1 MQGMASLNRQFQE
14 YALWRDQVSSGLNSY
29 LQWLRDHDLASE
41 DVELSLSRARERL
54 QNQKL
59 SVAFVAEF
67 SRGKSELINAIF
79 FASYGQR
86 ILPSTAGRT
95 TMCPTELL
103 YNRDEAPC
111 IKLLPIE
118 TRGEQGSTGDFKLL
132 PQVWSVIPLD
142 IDSPKQLH
150 EAISRVTESKRVPI
164 ALARQY
170 GLFNDEDPDQVAQ
183 VRDGMVEISAWRH
196 AIINVPHPI
205 LMQGLVV
212 IDTPGLNAIGTEP
225 ELTLNLIPNAD
236 AVLFILAADT
246 GVTKSDIEVWR
257 KHIGGPADYGR
268 LVALNKIDAM
278 WDELKTA
285 EQIESEVRRQVRECA
300 ATLGL
305 EERQVFAISAQ
316 KGLVAKIQQDQALL
330 QKSRLLT
337 LEHALSRHLVPQR
350 KRIVAEQITRDLD
363 RVAKNMRTLIKGR
376 AQGINDQLYELS
388 AIRGKNASSVARML
402 MRIEQEK
409 QDFDQAMATLLAT
422 RQIFAKLSNEVYKSL
437 GMENIGQQ
445 IGAAQEQITK
455 GRILALG
462 LKSDLKSFFELLH
475 QDLSQA
481 EQKMEEILELV
492 QVMTKR
498 FTTEHAMTLP
508 APTPM
513 TLRRYHDDLDR
524 IEKKFRDHSGPLGL
538 IGMEKSVLV
547 SKFFDSVAARV
558 RALFSKANG
567 DVEAWLKYLMGPIES
582 QAREHQRRLRRRHE
596 SIKKI
601 YEASDE
607 LDERIGELQSGHN
620 EIEALA
626 AEHDAAAD
634 HLRESISELL
644 DSIDG
649 SSPLPQSQAA

>member
-41 DVELSLSRARERL
+41 DVELSLSRALERL

-103 YNRDEAPC
+103 YKRDEAPC

-118 TRGEQGSTGDFKLL
+118 TRAEQGSTGDFKLL

-257 KHIGGPADYGR
+257 KHIGGPAEYGR

-363 RVAKNMRTLIKGR
+363 RVAKNIRALIKGR
-376 AQGINDQLYELS
+376 MQGFSDQIYELN
-388 AIRGKNASSVARML
+388 AVRGKNSTSVARML
-402 MRIEQEK
+402 ARIEQEK
-409 QDFDQAMATLLAT
+409 KDFDQTMSTLQAT
-422 RQIFAKLSNEVYKSL
+422 RQIFAKLSSEVYKTL
-437 GMENIGQQ
+437 GMENVFQRI
-445 IGAAQEQITK
+445 ADAQEQTTK
-455 GRILALG
+455 GRVLSLG
-462 LKSDLKSFFELLH
+462 LGSELKEFFEQLH
-475 QDLSQA
+475 EDLA
-481 EQKMEEILELV
+481 ETEKKMGEILELV
-492 QVMTKR
+492 QAMTRR
-498 FTTEHAMTLP
+498 FVTEHAMSLP
-508 APTPM
+508 APVSM
-513 TLRRYHDDLDR
+513 TLRRYHEDLQR
-524 IEKKFRDHSGPLGL
+524 IEKKFQDYTGTFSLFS
-538 IGMEKSVLV
+538 IDKSILA
-547 SKFFDSVAARV
+547 SRYFDSIAARV
-558 RALFSKANG
+558 KTLFSKANG

-582 QAREHQRRLRRRHE
+582 QAREHQRRLRRRHD
-596 SIKKI
+596 SVKKI

-607 LDERIGELQSGHN
+607 LDQRISELQSGQN
-620 EIEALA
+620 EIEVLA
-626 AEHDAAAD
+626 AEHDAAAE
-634 HLRESISELL
+634 HLREAITELL

-649 SSPLPQSQAA
+649 SVSAQQSRAA